1 MAKMRSMTHW
11 HSKSIWLI
19 ALRTNIAGTI
29 DMLSFFLFKTTSKA
43 VAAIAGAVLVSG
55 VALAQQ
61 PSVEPSAED
70 TAAAMERLRRAAQ
83 NIPAGTLAPS
93 NSGLANGASA
103 INEVYEDWTVDCR
116 VANERK
122 VCRLSQA
129 QGNGQTRQTVFAID
143 LDVPRDNNL
152 GGTVLM
158 PLGVK
163 LDAGA
168 IVRLDDKPFGQG
180 LRYSACAAQ
189 GCIAP
194 LTVPA
199 ASVDA
204 LRKAQNLSI
213 ASLNLSNN
221 EPVVFRIS
229 MKGFSAALDRLVQL
243 AK

>member
-1 MAKMRSMTHW
+1 
-11 HSKSIWLI
+11 
-19 ALRTNIAGTI
+19 
-29 DMLSFFLFKTTSKA
+29 MLSFFSFKTAGKTA
-43 VAAIAGAVLVSG
+43 AAIAGALLVSS

-61 PSVEPSAED
+61 QQPAAEPSSED

-83 NIPAGTLAPS
+83 NIPAGTLAPTG
-93 NSGLANGASA
+93 NTLANGASA

-122 VCRLSQA
+122 LCRLSQA

-152 GGTVLM
+152 SGTVLM

-180 LRYSACAAQ
+180 LRYSACVAQ

-199 ASVDA
+199 ASVDT
-204 LRKAQNLSI
+204 LRKAQNISI

-229 MKGFSAALDRLVQL
+229 MKGFSPALDRLVQL

>member
-1 MAKMRSMTHW
+1 
-11 HSKSIWLI
+11 
-19 ALRTNIAGTI
+19 
-29 DMLSFFLFKTTSKA
+29 MLSFFSFKTVFGA
-43 VAAIAGAVLVSG
+43 AGALLVAG
-55 VALAQQ
+55 TALAQTA
-61 PSVEPSAED
+61 EPSAAD

-83 NIPAGTLAPS
+83 NTPAGAPAAATT
-93 NSGLANGASA
+93 GLANGATA

-116 VANERK
+116 IANDRK
-122 VCRLSQA
+122 LCRLSQA

-152 GGTVLM
+152 TGTVLM

-168 IVRLDDKPFGQG
+168 IVRLDDKPLGQG
-180 LRYSACAAQ
+180 LRYSACVAQ

-194 LTVPA
+194 LTIPA

-204 LRKAQNLSI
+204 LRKAQNISV
-213 ASLNLSNN
+213 ASLNLQND
-221 EPVVFRIS
+221 EPVVFRVS
-229 MKGFSAALDRLVQL
+229 MKGFSAALDRLAQL

>member
-1 MAKMRSMTHW
+1 
-11 HSKSIWLI
+11 
-19 ALRTNIAGTI
+19 
-29 DMLSFFLFKTTSKA
+29 MLSFFSFETAGKT
-43 VAAIAGAVLVSG
+43 AAPIAGALLVSSL
-55 VALAQQ
+55 ALAQQ
-61 PSVEPSAED
+61 QQPAAEPSSED

-83 NIPAGTLAPS
+83 NIPAGTLAPTG
-93 NSGLANGASA
+93 NTLANGASA

-116 VANERK
+116 
-122 VCRLSQA
+122 
-129 QGNGQTRQTVFAID
+129 QTRQTVFAID

-152 GGTVLM
+152 SGTVLM

-180 LRYSACAAQ
+180 LRYSACVAQ

-199 ASVDA
+199 ASVDT
-204 LRKAQNLSI
+204 LRKAQNISI

-229 MKGFSAALDRLVQL
+229 MKGFSPALDRLVQL